1 MKRMW
6 SEEEVNAAI
15 AEYAA
20 THPAGGK
27 LYLHNITFK
36 ARDVLEDAEI
46 ANVKFAF
53 VSGSNVPMTKQ
64 TMPRDTPIALYG
76 TYASYYGAQEGYAL
90 TGMIEGDVFRIQG
103 TFDTPGGGIG
113 PYGFSLIDSAST
125 STTISDTV
133 SEL

>member
-27 LYLHNITFK
+27 IYVHEIFGGEYDDLHIVVPSSDATPISQTNFGEK
-36 ARDVLEDAEI
+36 LEGKIIFFLGSLMTYWEEAVFAFFGFVKNGTVAGIGENSSDSPTAI
-46 ANVKFAF
+46 GGSLTDLFDKFAI
-53 VSGSNVPMTKQ
+53 T
-64 TMPRDTPIALYG
+64 
-76 TYASYYGAQEGYAL
+76 
-90 TGMIEGDVFRIQG
+90 
-103 TFDTPGGGIG
+103 
-113 PYGFSLIDSAST
+113 
-125 STTISDTV
+125 SDTV